1 MNKWN
6 KLAALTA
13 AATCVSVVS
22 AESVFL
28 DFEDVQD
35 GSEVTI
41 VGIGNV
47 IAGHMRHG
55 VYTDVAGTTQT
66 GDFYSFCIELQNT
79 DRSNIS
85 EYQIVN
91 LTDAPDPDLSG
102 SDTSYTPAQAN
113 AVVNVVAKAVE
124 LNWIDSNLQM
134 VDGVGNADRMTAI
147 QMAIWIALDFGTYNQ
162 IYTTNNFNA
171 QNQLDTLYFYNLMNP
186 NIETMMAGRLR
197 AAVADGEQDML
208 YVVPLPPAA
217 WAGLGLLGVCAGVRQ
232 ARRRG

>member
-102 SDTSYTPAQAN
+102 SDTSYTQAQAD
-113 AVVNVVAKAVE
+113 AVVEAVAKAVQ
-124 LNWIDSNLQM
+124 LDWITSNLQM
-134 VDGVGNADRMTAI
+134 GADGNSDRMTAI
-147 QMAIWIALDFGTYNQ
+147 QMAIWIALDFGDFNS
-162 IYTTNNFNA
+162 IYTTSNFAADLALSHLLFNTTVDA
-171 QNQLDTLYFYNLMNP
+171 